1 MYFIHYFYVSVT
13 DDAPKCPGAKSPASS
28 WPCAELSRRRI
39 GGAELSHSGAW
50 ISVRGTGLCSY
61 RVRGVDGSCAKHLTV
76 ESYTVVVLL
85 TFIIIISIP
94 SPRHSFIPDLNLPF
108 LQILPTV
115 AFLSSRLYG
124 FPRLFI
130 VTSEHAGLYFLVF
143 LFYTFSCRFRAVD

>member
-1 MYFIHYFYVSVT
+1 MIRRNVP
-13 DDAPKCPGAKSPASS
+13 APNRLRLVGPSPNCPVAELAAPS
-28 WPCAELSRRRI
+28 WPRRSGR
-39 GGAELSHSGAW
+39 AALSHSGAW
-50 ISVRGTGLCSY
+50 ISVRGAGLCSY

-76 ESYTVVVLL
+76 ESYTVAMLL
-85 TFIIIISIP
+85 TFIIISSIP

-143 LFYTFSCRFRAVD
+143 LFYTF